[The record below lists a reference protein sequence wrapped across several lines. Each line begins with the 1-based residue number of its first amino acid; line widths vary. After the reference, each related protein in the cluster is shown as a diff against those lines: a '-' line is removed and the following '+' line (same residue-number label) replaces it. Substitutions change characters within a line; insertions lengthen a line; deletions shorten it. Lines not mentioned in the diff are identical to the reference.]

1 MLWNERRLPRREV
14 VRLATAVLAGGT
26 VARHAWAQ
34 APTGELPPLNRFSR
48 MVHEFYEQ
56 QLARSAAVSEKRKA
70 ALQSK
75 ADAEAYVDFVRQQIQ
90 LSFGPFPER
99 TPLKPRTS
107 GIVDRDAYTIEKVVF
122 ESRPE
127 FFVTANLYV
136 PKGKPFPRPAVVGS
150 CGHSSN
156 GKAADAYQSFSQ
168 GLAFSPLHTALSS
181 ISRLL

>member
-1 MLWNERRLPRREV
+1 MLWNERRLPRRDM

-26 VARHAWAQ
+26 VARRVWAQ
-34 APTGELPPLNRFSR
+34 APAGELPPLNRFTR

-56 QLARSAAVSEKRKA
+56 QIARATALNEKRKA
-70 ALQSK
+70 AVQSK
-75 ADAEAYVDFVRQQIQ
+75 ADAEAYVEFVRQQIQ
-90 LSFGPFPER
+90 QSFGPFPER
-99 TPLKPRTS
+99 TPLKPRGS

-127 FFVTANLYV
+127 FFVTGNLYI

-156 GKAADAYQSFSQ
+156 GNAAEAYQSFS
-168 GLAFSPLHTALSS
+168 
-181 ISRLL
+181 